1 MPTNFQQ
8 CSHLLIEDSYNNS
21 ENTLKDLIDLQK
33 TIQSDVYGYDFKQ
46 MRDKMSKLVDFWKW
60 NQLAIQSELMEA
72 FDALGGVQ
80 DGIGN
85 AAWKPWKKKH
95 QDIQN
100 MQLSDLSER
109 DLKDLKME
117 LIDIQH
123 FLFNLMIS
131 VGMDAEEIFNYYV
144 AKNQEN
150 IERQKRGY

>member
-1 MPTNFQQ
+1 MSTNFQQ
-8 CSHLLIEDSYNNS
+8 CSHLLIEDSYKKS

-33 TIQSDVYGYDFKQ
+33 TIQSDVYGYDFEQ

-72 FDALGGVQ
+72 FDALGGIQ

-85 AAWKPWKKKH
+85 AVWKPWKKKH
-95 QDIQN
+95 QDVQD
-100 MQLSDLSER
+100 MKLSDLSER

>member
-8 CSHLLIEDSYNNS
+8 CSHLLIEDSYNKS

-33 TIQSDVYGYDFKQ
+33 TIQSDVYGYDFEQ
-46 MRDKMSKLVDFWKW
+46 MRDKMSKLIDFWKW

-72 FDALGGVQ
+72 FDALGGIQ

-95 QDIQN
+95 QDIQE

>member
-1 MPTNFQQ
+1 MSNFQQ
-8 CSHLLIEDSYNNS
+8 CSHLLVEDSYNKS

-33 TIQSDVYGYDFKQ
+33 TIQTDVYGYNFEEMQ
-46 MRDKMSKLVDFWKW
+46 EKMSTVVEFWKW
-60 NQLAIQSELMEA
+60 NYIAIQSELMEA
-72 FDALGGVQ
+72 FDALGGIQ

-85 AAWKPWKKKH
+85 GVWKPWKKSHKTIH
-95 QDIQN
+95 STK
-100 MQLSDLSER
+100 LSDLSER

-144 AKNQEN
+144 AKNKEN
-150 IERQKRGY
+150 IDRQQKGY